1 VYAGVFDTELL
12 SYKDPNGVTMAD
24 AVRAFGGDPDAL
36 VEAACDGTNVL
47 GYFEVHIEQGPI
59 LERLALP
66 VAVVTGTMGESRVK
80 IEFLGE
86 SGHADIVPMTEHK
99 DALFAATEFVLAAEE
114 TAQKVSGMVA
124 TVDQVSVCPNAHD
137 LIPGAARLS
146 LDLRHEDDSARERA
160 LLSLRAGAEAIAAG
174 RGAAMRWH
182 VHEERRAVP
191 ADPKLTALLARA
203 VEEVGYPIERM
214 PSGADHDAAAVA
226 KIASIAMLFVRCR
239 GGIGHNSAQ
248 LIEPKDVA
256 VAIEV
261 TSRFLELLAGAPR
274 R

>member
-1 VYAGVFDTELL
+1 
-12 SYKDPNGVTMAD
+12 
-24 AVRAFGGDPDAL
+24 
-36 VEAACDGTNVL
+36 
-47 GYFEVHIEQGPI
+47 
-59 LERLALP
+59 
-66 VAVVTGTMGESRVK
+66 
-80 IEFLGE
+80 
-86 SGHADIVPMTEHK
+86 
-99 DALFAATEFVLAAEE
+99 
-114 TAQKVSGMVA
+114 MVA

-137 LIPGAARLS
+137 VIPGAARLS

-226 KIASIAMLFVRCR
+226 KIASIAMLFRALPGRHRPQLRPVDRTQRRR
-239 GGIGHNSAQ
+239 GGDRGDESLPRTPRGSPQA
-248 LIEPKDVA
+248 LSPGTPD
-256 VAIEV
+256 
-261 TSRFLELLAGAPR
+261 TSRADPR
-274 R
+274 RLRTDKRSPASEGPRERRPRSCVGEQSLLGSETGRCLGVLPRPSTNVAKLPLGC